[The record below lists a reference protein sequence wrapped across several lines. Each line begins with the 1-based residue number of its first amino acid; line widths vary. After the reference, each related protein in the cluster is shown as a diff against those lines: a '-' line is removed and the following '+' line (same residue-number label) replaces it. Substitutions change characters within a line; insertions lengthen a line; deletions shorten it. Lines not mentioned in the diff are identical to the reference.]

1 MAEAEQTYTVFNTE
15 NQQTLT
21 VAMPDDHQQGIQYV
35 TQDGVQLSQLP
46 QTEATDTQNAIYSSI
61 ATAGFTTPASQV
73 MSGSNIQMI
82 QTSGGQPIQ
91 NQTMVQTQ
99 QGGQQ
104 GVQTVGVPQMLFLNQ
119 VTLNGQ
125 TSFVLVDANN
135 KPVQLP
141 QGIQVI
147 NLPTQQ
153 MNQQL
158 PVSNESGEEPLYVN
172 AKQYHRI
179 LKRRQARAKL
189 EALGRIPKERQ
200 KYLYESR
207 HRHALNR
214 QRGSGG
220 VFIKGG
226 KNALA
231 EEEDHKQKNGNARG
245 SSRPSTPSF
254 PQPIPI
260 AIAPSAGMSRS
271 SETDMAT
278 YASTINNQMQA
289 ALSNVAAGLGQ
300 SIQLPLGSS
309 SIQVPT
315 NGAASILNSLS
326 AT

>member
-1 MAEAEQTYTVFNTE
+1 M
-15 NQQTLT
+15 L
-21 VAMPDDHQQGIQYV
+21 DDHQQQGIQYV
-35 TQDGVQLSQLP
+35 TQDGVQAQLSQAE
-46 QTEATDTQNAIYSSI
+46 TVDSQNVIYSSM
-61 ATAGFTTPASQV
+61 ATAGFTTPSSQV
-73 MSGSNIQMI
+73 MAGNNIQMI
-82 QTSGGQPIQ
+82 QASGGQPIQ
-91 NQTMVQTQ
+91 TQTILQNPS
-99 QGGQQ
+99 GGQQ
-104 GVQTVGVPQMLFLNQ
+104 ALQTVGVPQMLFLNQ

-226 KNALA
+226 KNAHH

-245 SSRPSTPSF
+245 SRPTTPSF
-254 PQPIPI
+254 PQPVPI
-260 AIAPSAGMSRS
+260 AIAPSAGMSTS
-271 SETDMAT
+271 SETNMAT
-278 YASTINNQMQA
+278 YASTINNQLQA
-289 ALSNVAAGLGQ
+289 ALSNAGAGFGQ
-300 SIQLPLGSS
+300 SILHSAGA
-309 SIQVPT
+309 SIQLPT
-315 NGAASILNSLS
+315 NGAANILNSLS